1 MFSFILLY
9 TGSTVEPYYFA
20 RVHKKC
26 IAIGNLTDIYD
37 HSNTKGDCLFT
48 EFDLEKCKQ
57 EKQYEKVSTYF
68 DIIIAVIASGEI
80 RSWL

>member
-9 TGSTVEPYYFA
+9 TGSTVEPYYFS
-20 RVHKKC
+20 RVFKIC

-57 EKQYEKVSTYF
+57 EKQCEKVSTYF
-68 DIIIAVIASGEI
+68 DIIAVIASGEI